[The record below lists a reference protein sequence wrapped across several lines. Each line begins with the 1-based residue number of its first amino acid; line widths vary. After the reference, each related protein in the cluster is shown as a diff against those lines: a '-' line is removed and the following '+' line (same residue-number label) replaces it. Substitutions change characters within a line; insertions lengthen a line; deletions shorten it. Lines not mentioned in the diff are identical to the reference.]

1 MELFWSLIQL
11 FINTK
16 CKYPAC
22 LLPVVSFA
30 AKHLFVGSYL
40 QVTWWAL
47 GQWNGRKK
55 YIHRMITKFHC
66 EKISFAQSA
75 KRTTTFHPWWTNAME
90 KTRSP
95 DSRTTK
101 SLFMENKILLFK
113 DTVVLRQWDSQTRK
127 FAFIKRVDKSRII
140 TVKDLEKD

>member
-1 MELFWSLIQL
+1 
-11 FINTK
+11 
-16 CKYPAC
+16 
-22 LLPVVSFA
+22 
-30 AKHLFVGSYL
+30 
-40 QVTWWAL
+40 
-47 GQWNGRKK
+47 
-55 YIHRMITKFHC
+55 
-66 EKISFAQSA
+66 
-75 KRTTTFHPWWTNAME
+75 ME